1 MSVASVLSGEPQTC
15 PANFRQSGRVA
26 TLRGSTSAGGGSGA
40 TPNRVEVA
48 LSTAG
53 VRTFACSVSDHCESG
68 QIVAVYTDVRPG
80 GVEQSSGAGRGAA
93 GLLVLAAALV
103 QTLCVV

>member
-1 MSVASVLSGEPQTC
+1 MPQ
-15 PANFRQSGRVA
+15 
-26 TLRGSTSAGGGSGA
+26 GSITSAIQELGHAVLPLLWCHATGYTPSGA
-40 TPNRVEVA
+40 P
-48 LSTAG
+48 
-53 VRTFACSVSDHCESG
+53 RTFACSVSDHCESG

-103 QTLCVV
+103 QALCVV

>member
-1 MSVASVLSGEPQTC
+1 MASVLSDEPQTC

-26 TLRGSTSAGGGSGA
+26 TLHGSTSAGGGSGA

-93 GLLVLAAALV
+93 ALLVLAAALV
-103 QTLCVV
+103 QALCVV

>member
-1 MSVASVLSGEPQTC
+1 MTTMEAILH
-15 PANFRQSGRVA
+15 PA
-26 TLRGSTSAGGGSGA
+26 SAGGGSGA

-80 GVEQSSGAGRGAA
+80 GVEQSSGVLLNLHTGSDELGIVAAA
-93 GLLVLAAALV
+93 GKSDEVRV
-103 QTLCVV
+103 ISGGHN